1 MGFYDYEIRQALR
14 EIAQEL
20 KTMRREVEA
29 MRRENKIIRE
39 RLTTTG
45 GLTAATTRRAHLI
58 VDGDKREFL
67 CSACGCVY
75 RNWYDDASLAMV
87 GEHVGRCRGCGAILR
102 GDPEFVSGSGNE

>member
-1 MGFYDYEIRQALR
+1 MGYDYEIRQALR

-39 RLTTTG
+39 SLTTTG
-45 GLTAATTRRAHLI
+45 GLTAATTRRAHLV
-58 VDGDKREFL
+58 VDGDKMRVH
-67 CSACGCVY
+67 CSACGVVHGDWC
-75 RNWYDDASLAMV
+75 DDAELTIDNYGDV
-87 GEHVGRCRGCGAILR
+87 CGFCGAVLR

>member
-1 MGFYDYEIRQALR
+1 MGNYDYEIRQALR

-39 RLTTTG
+39 ILTTPG
-45 GLTAATTRRAHLI
+45 GLTTATTRRAHLV
-58 VDGDKREFL
+58 VDGDRQKNF
-67 CSACGCVY
+67 CSACGCEH
-75 RNWYDDASLAMV
+75 
-87 GEHVGRCRGCGAILR
+87 GEWDHDIERALGDYGEVCEACGAILR